1 MKQKKATRV
10 FVSKEASD
18 AYYRYLT
25 VGATNGEII
34 AQYHTRKRAE
44 ASPEFVNNITV
55 CIVTR
60 KQFQKKRR
68 KEARNDTQ

>member
-1 MKQKKATRV
+1 MKQRKATKV

-25 VGATNGEII
+25 LDANGEII
-34 AQYHTRKRAE
+34 AQYHTRKKAE

-55 CIVTR
+55 CIATR

>member
-1 MKQKKATRV
+1 MKQKQTKV

-34 AQYHTRKRAE
+34 AQYHTRKKAE

-60 KQFQKKRR
+60 KQFQKKKGSMR
-68 KEARNDTQ
+68 

>member
-1 MKQKKATRV
+1 MKQKKATKV
-10 FVSKEASD
+10 FVSKEAGE

-25 VGATNGEII
+25 IGANGEII
-34 AQYHTRKRAE
+34 AQYHTRKKAE

-60 KQFQKKRR
+60 KQFQKKKGGTR
-68 KEARNDTQ
+68 

>member
-10 FVSKEASD
+10 FVSKEAGE

-25 VGATNGEII
+25 LNAHGEII
-34 AQYHTRKRAE
+34 AQYHTRKKAE

-60 KQFQKKRR
+60 KQFQKK
-68 KEARNDTQ
+68 KGSMT

>member
-10 FVSKEASD
+10 FVSKEAGE

-25 VGATNGEII
+25 LNANGEII
-34 AQYHTRKRAE
+34 AQYHTRKEAE
-44 ASPEFVNNITV
+44 ESPEFVNNITV

-60 KQFQKKRR
+60 KQFQKKKGNTR
-68 KEARNDTQ
+68 

>member
-1 MKQKKATRV
+1 MKQRKATKV

-25 VGATNGEII
+25 IGANGEII
-34 AQYHTRKRAE
+34 AQYHTRKKAQ

-55 CIVTR
+55 YIVTR
-60 KQFQKKRR
+60 KQFQKK
-68 KEARNDTQ
+68 KGGTK

>member
-1 MKQKKATRV
+1 MKQKKAPKV

-25 VGATNGEII
+25 VDANGEII
-34 AQYHTRKRAE
+34 AQYHTRKKAE

-60 KQFQKKRR
+60 KQFQKKKGSMR
-68 KEARNDTQ
+68 

>member
-10 FVSKEASD
+10 FVSKEAGE

-34 AQYHTRKRAE
+34 AQYHTRKKAE

-55 CIVTR
+55 YIVTR
-60 KQFQKKRR
+60 KQFQKKKGGTR
-68 KEARNDTQ
+68 

>member
-1 MKQKKATRV
+1 MKQRKVRKV

-25 VGATNGEII
+25 IGANGEII
-34 AQYHTRKRAE
+34 AQYHTRKKAE

-60 KQFQKKRR
+60 KQFQKKKGGTR
-68 KEARNDTQ
+68 

>member
-1 MKQKKATRV
+1 MKQKKATKV

-25 VGATNGEII
+25 VDANGEII
-34 AQYHTRKRAE
+34 AQYHTRKKAE

-55 CIVTR
+55 CIATR
-60 KQFQKKRR
+60 KQFQKKKGSMR
-68 KEARNDTQ
+68 